1 MEAKTFKVYQRTKNE
16 KINQLRK
23 NKEIPCVI
31 YGKSLEQ
38 SLLIKID
45 KSELIR
51 MLNSKNVN
59 SLITFRLN
67 RKRLKCLIKEVQ
79 KDNNHD
85 ILHIDL
91 LCLNKKKAVI

>member
-16 KINQLRK
+16 KLNKLRK
-23 NKEIPCVI
+23 NKQIPCVI
-31 YGKSLEQ
+31 YGKPLEH

-51 MLNSKNVN
+51 MFNNKTAD

-67 RKRLKCLIKEVQ
+67 RKRLKCLVKEIQ
-79 KDNNHD
+79 KDNNRD

-91 LCLNKKKAVI
+91 LCLNKKKVVI

>member
-1 MEAKTFKVYQRTKNE
+1 
-16 KINQLRK
+16 
-23 NKEIPCVI
+23 
-31 YGKSLEQ
+31 
-38 SLLIKID
+38 
-45 KSELIR
+45 

-91 LCLNKKKAVI
+91 LCLNKKKVVI